1 MPYVNVQVAGKL
13 TKEQKTELASRISIA
28 IEEVTGKPRDVTY
41 IAFDEYSRENFA
53 VGEHLL
59 SDMG

>member
-1 MPYVNVQVAGKL
+1 MPYVNVQIAGKL

-28 IEEVTGKPRDVTY
+28 LEEIAGKPRDVTY
-41 IAFDEYSRENFA
+41 ISFDEYPRENFA

-59 SDMG
+59 SDLG